1 MKIIIEK
8 NQNESQ
14 TPIVTID
21 TKTCFYPYA
30 IRNAI
35 ELALEL
41 DGYDKETIREVFGIM
56 PDVECKA
63 ESEFI
68 A

>member
-1 MKIIIEK
+1 MKIIIERE
-8 NQNESQ
+8 QSESQ

-35 ELALEL
+35 ELALKL
-41 DGYDKETIREVFGIM
+41 DGYDKETIKEVFGIM
-56 PDVECKA
+56 PDVCCENPDEAK
-63 ESEFI
+63 
-68 A
+68 

>member
-1 MKIIIEK
+1 MKIIIERE
-8 NQNESQ
+8 QSESQ

-21 TKTCFYPYA
+21 TKNCFYPYA

-41 DGYDKETIREVFGIM
+41 DGYDKETIKEVFGIM
-56 PDVECKA
+56 PDVCCENPD
-63 ESEFI
+63 ETE
-68 A
+68 